1 MQWTTF
7 AHTGT
12 QVPLA
17 AVGVD
22 SEKFTGFKDNTDV
35 AKSIVESMGVKI
47 K

>member
-17 AVGVD
+17 AVGAD
-22 SEKFTGFKDNTDV
+22 SDKFIGFKDNTDV
-35 AKSIVESMGVKI
+35 AKLIAESIGKKI